1 KGFMNITDSRED
13 FEIGDEEFCF
23 EVNFTAYPPV
33 KCLWLFP
40 QKTLPYSLLSF
51 PSFSLLLSISSKF
64 CNHHHRSGI
73 YVFCAEND
81 NMVMTKKFTLYM
93 RKVRK
98 VSEKRIPLTVW
109 PNHGGRILIFQLGF
123 ITDVIGGLQIC
134 VITLSE
140 KPSSSEKDALVF
152 ELKMLTHIGSHENIV
167 NLLGA
172 CTVSGN
178 LHLFKDLRL
187 MLLVMLHMVFEYKN
201 LYFVSE
207 QKMNALLK
215 VVLVHSQRPRCPQYT
230 GDPWKVMK
238 ICDFGLARG
247 VVNDSITWSNVYQN
261 TKKNVSVP
269 KSNCKTIPHVSKDEE
284 SLLSPALL
292 QHKDSQVEK

>member
-1 KGFMNITDSRED
+1 TKDNFISCFIGMLPLSFSQIRETQDGKYPLSVISKNCNYTIIVPVLIRSKYISDNRIHSISRPMRRGLRADPSSADAIRAVASHIQAVQFLWMGFIAAHETSSPSSDLEKGFMNITDSRED

-23 EVNFTAYPPV
+23 EVNFTAYPLV

-51 PSFSLLLSISSKF
+51 PSFSLLRSISSKF

-109 PNHGGRILIFQLGF
+109 PNHGGRTLIFQLGF
-123 ITDVIGGLQIC
+123 ITDCIHRDVAARDI
-134 VITLSE
+134 
-140 KPSSSEKDALVF
+140 LV
-152 ELKMLTHIGSHENIV
+152 TH
-167 NLLGA
+167 
-172 CTVSGN
+172 
-178 LHLFKDLRL
+178 R
-187 MLLVMLHMVFEYKN
+187 
-201 LYFVSE
+201 
-207 QKMNALLK
+207 
-215 VVLVHSQRPRCPQYT
+215 
-230 GDPWKVMK
+230 KVMK

-247 VVNDSITWSNVYQN
+247 VVNDSITWSN
-261 TKKNVSVP
+261 
-269 KSNCKTIPHVSKDEE
+269 
-284 SLLSPALL
+284 
-292 QHKDSQVEK
+292 